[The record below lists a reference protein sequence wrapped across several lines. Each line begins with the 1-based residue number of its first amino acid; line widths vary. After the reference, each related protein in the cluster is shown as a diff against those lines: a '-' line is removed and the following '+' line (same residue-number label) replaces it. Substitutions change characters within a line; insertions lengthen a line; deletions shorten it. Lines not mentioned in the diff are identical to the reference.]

1 MFLISQ
7 TISEKTAEVRSF
19 GQISPLGVK
28 LIDEQCSAP
37 NVSEGTSVNYSYEKD
52 NTCSSREQKSAIV
65 STASDEKKSR
75 RDTKLDALVKKAFL
89 KKKKGEDCDEIL
101 SDLLKVLSIPSEE
114 EMEDD
119 EVQLQYEDSDEDVIL
134 NMAQVGSYEEL
145 ATRSG
150 EEEVASSLA
159 MGGEEEVASSPARV
173 EEEEGDS
180 SQHEI
185 LSPLALERAVVEQ
198 ISMTPS
204 GGIPDFLE
212 TGLDRDTISDVE
224 YQRTILV
231 RSWHRYFA
239 ILQVLRAGGVLDE
252 NINWAEMVTLHYGQC
267 KPRYYRFR
275 DMVLSSDIQ
284 RFDNVEDIL
293 QEAYLAGSLNNL
305 PHHHYQHLLD
315 SIELAKT
322 FARRNRMFDSV
333 LIRETGP
340 SFIMKRFRQVARRVP
355 RPCTGSDLHMRGQA
369 ELEFFIDPILNNAQR
384 RQTMDS
390 LRKAL
395 GQKSQGPVK
404 ENQRRLEE
412 VKPVITPAKGEL
424 LGQKHS
430 ASRAVSRDEVKTVIT
445 PTTRGLLPQQQ

>member
-65 STASDEKKSR
+65 SKDSDEEKSR
-75 RDTKLDALVKKAFL
+75 KAHKFKAVIEKAIL
-89 KKKKGEDCDEIL
+89 LQEKGEDCREIITEL
-101 SDLLKVLSIPSEE
+101 FKSLSIPPKE

-119 EVQLQYEDSDEDVIL
+119 VVPMNWCDSEDDNS
-134 NMAQVGSYEEL
+134 NMDHEGTYEEL
-145 ATRSG
+145 A
-150 EEEVASSLA
+150 L
-159 MGGEEEVASSPARV
+159 MGGEEEDASSPVRGEEEEDASSRAMV
-173 EEEEGDS
+173 EEEEDAS
-180 SQHEI
+180 SQQGI
-185 LSPLALERAVVEQ
+185 LTPTALRRAVVEE
-198 ISMTPS
+198 ISITPV
-204 GGIPDFLE
+204 GEIPDFSRKQKSRAVE
-212 TGLDRDTISDVE
+212 TISEVE
-224 YQRTILV
+224 YQRSILV
-231 RSWHRYFA
+231 PSWHRYFA
-239 ILQVLRAGGVLDE
+239 ILEVLRNGGVLDE
-252 NINWAEMVTLHYGQC
+252 NMRWDEMVTLHFGQNRP
-267 KPRYYRFR
+267 KYYRFK
-275 DMVLSSDIQ
+275 DMVLQSDKE

-293 QEAYLAGSLNNL
+293 QEAYWAGSLDNL

-340 SFIMKRFRQVARRVP
+340 SFIRKRFQQVAKRVP
-355 RPCTGSDLHMRGQA
+355 RPCSDLHLRDQA
-369 ELEFFIDPILNNAQR
+369 ELEFVIDPILNNVQR

-390 LRKAL
+390 LRRAL
-395 GQKSQGPVK
+395 VQKSQGPVK
-404 ENQRRLEE
+404 ENQRRREE
-412 VKPVITPAKGEL
+412 IKPVITPAKGEL